1 MNRSGPH
8 LRSVTADRFG
18 AALSEVGGAARP
30 NYLDDIVTRA
40 QHTRQRPT
48 WTFPERWLPMSVA
61 VRREGIPRDAI
72 LFALLLL
79 LLVAAFATTIVLTG
93 AGTRPT
99 APLVVTNGLVAINR
113 GNDIV
118 AVQPDGSGRHV
129 LLRGTT
135 PKTDITFSPN
145 GRRMVYWSQSG
156 AASSSLQDLVVA
168 DADGSHAITIAPGV
182 IEPTN
187 GLLEWSPDGTKVAY
201 SSRTVPSSAQS
212 ACAGSGSQNGD
223 FCSSR
228 IFIAPVDGS
237 GPHQVGDPTL
247 DARSPA
253 WSPDGSTIAFGGGNA
268 TPGKNVLLYLMN
280 ADGGN
285 VRQLSAVRGT
295 DWAFMRTDWSHDG
308 SKIAVQASA
317 QNDLNQWDI
326 WVIDAKTGDAT
337 DVGTQV
343 GVDDILPTWAPDRNA
358 LAWSGNG
365 TFVKEPNGQPVGIAP
380 NGDSTG
386 PSF

>member
-1 MNRSGPH
+1 
-8 LRSVTADRFG
+8 
-18 AALSEVGGAARP
+18 
-30 NYLDDIVTRA
+30 
-40 QHTRQRPT
+40 
-48 WTFPERWLPMSVA
+48 
-61 VRREGIPRDAI
+61 
-72 LFALLLL
+72 
-79 LLVAAFATTIVLTG
+79 
-93 AGTRPT
+93 
-99 APLVVTNGLVAINR
+99 
-113 GNDIV
+113 
-118 AVQPDGSGRHV
+118 
-129 LLRGTT
+129 
-135 PKTDITFSPN
+135 
-145 GRRMVYWSQSG
+145 
-156 AASSSLQDLVVA
+156 
-168 DADGSHAITIAPGV
+168 
-182 IEPTN
+182 
-187 GLLEWSPDGTKVAY
+187 
-201 SSRTVPSSAQS
+201 
-212 ACAGSGSQNGD
+212 
-223 FCSSR
+223 
-228 IFIAPVDGS
+228 VDGS

-343 GVDDILPTWAPDRNA
+343 GVDDILPTWAPDRDA

-365 TFVKEPNGQPVGIAP
+365 TFVKEPNGQPVVIAP

-386 PSF
+386 PSFWSPDGTLIASVISGTKLQVSDLHGNVVFTVDGATDDKVGWQTIRSGG